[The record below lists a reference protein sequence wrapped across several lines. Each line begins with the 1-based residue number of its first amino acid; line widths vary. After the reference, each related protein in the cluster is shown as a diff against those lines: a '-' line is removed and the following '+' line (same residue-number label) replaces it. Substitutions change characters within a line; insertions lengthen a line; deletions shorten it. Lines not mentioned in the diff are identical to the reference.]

1 MFNVGVLTSSDL
13 GAKGERQD
21 ASGAAIK
28 EMITRI
34 DGEVVK
40 YIVVPDEQQ
49 VIADI
54 LREWA
59 DSGDV
64 DLALTTGGTGMSPRD
79 VTPEATRSIIERDV
93 PGLPEVMRA
102 TSLKKTPHGM
112 LSRQAAGIRKR
123 CLIVNLPGSPKGVR
137 ECLEAILPT
146 LPHAL
151 ELLQGRRTSHQPHR
165 EPS

>member
-1 MFNVGVLTSSDL
+1 MFNVGILTSSDL

-21 ASGAAIK
+21 TSGAAIK
-28 EMITRI
+28 EMVSQI
-34 DGEVVK
+34 DGTVVK
-40 YIVVPDEQQ
+40 YSVVPDEQQ
-49 VIADI
+49 VIANT

-59 DSGDV
+59 DSGEV

-79 VTPEATRSIIERDV
+79 VTPEATRSVIEREV

-123 CLIVNLPGSPKGVR
+123 CLIVNLPGSPKGVK
-137 ECLEAILPT
+137 ECLEVILPT

-151 ELLQGRRTSHQPHR
+151 ELLKGQRTSHQRHHGPR
-165 EPS
+165 